1 MEKNYERGIDRI
13 HALAN
18 WLIDHKVVRSL
29 QNFETVCGLSKYYI
43 KNLSATEKGNPGL
56 DVVAKIYDVFPSVNL
71 KWMVTGKGNMFTVR
85 NEEELAERLRID
97 MVTNQV
103 LSANKTEADLKDALK
118 KTLQDMKD
126 DLTAEQKVAILE
138 KLLKS

>member
-1 MEKNYERGIDRI
+1 MEKNYDRGIDRI
-13 HALAN
+13 NALAR
-18 WLIDHKVVRSL
+18 WLIEHKVVMSL
-29 QNFETVCGLSKYYI
+29 QGFETTCGLSRYYI

-71 KWMVTGKGNMFTVR
+71 KWLVTGKGNMFSVR
-85 NEEELAERLRID
+85 NEDELAERLRID

-118 KTLQDMKD
+118 KTLQDLKN
-126 DLTAEQKVAILE
+126 DLTAEEKVAILE
-138 KLLKS
+138 KLLK

>member
-1 MEKNYERGIDRI
+1 M
-13 HALAN
+13 
-18 WLIDHKVVRSL
+18 
-29 QNFETVCGLSKYYI
+29 
-43 KNLSATEKGNPGL
+43 
-56 DVVAKIYDVFPSVNL
+56 VAKIYDVFPSINL

-85 NEEELAERLRID
+85 NEDELAERLRID

-103 LSANKTEADLKDALK
+103 LATNKTEADLKDALK

>member
-1 MEKNYERGIDRI
+1 MERGIDRI
-13 HALAN
+13 KVLAQ
-18 WLIDHKVVRSL
+18 WMISHKVVRSL
-29 QNFETVCGLSKYYI
+29 QDFEAVCGLSRYYI

-56 DVVAKIYDVFPSVNL
+56 DVVAKIYDMFPSVNL

-85 NEEELAERLRID
+85 NEDELAERLRID

-118 KTLQDMKD
+118 KTLQDLKN
-126 DLTAEQKVAILE
+126 DLTAEEKVAILE
-138 KLLKS
+138 KLLK